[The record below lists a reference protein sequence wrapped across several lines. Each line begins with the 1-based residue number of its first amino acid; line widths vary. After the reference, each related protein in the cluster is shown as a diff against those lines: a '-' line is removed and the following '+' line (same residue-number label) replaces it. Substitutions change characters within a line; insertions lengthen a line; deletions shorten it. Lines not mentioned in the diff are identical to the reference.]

1 MTPSPSLSSSSS
13 SSWWT
18 SALAVVALA
27 LLVTLPG
34 GPRGCAANNI
44 YGSGAINVQ
53 EVFSSLTKL
62 YRYDRDRVFITFQ
75 TSTIPQALAKYTA
88 GELDFFI
95 SDVGLSAA
103 QLSPF
108 NGIQIPMMGTPL
120 VVAFNLPGFGVGD
133 NLVMDRETLARIWYP
148 FHLKN
153 QLLIGGAC
161 KLLILVDNLLAPL
174 GRRTGRGTF
183 VSGTT
188 RTSRSGTRE

>member
-1 MTPSPSLSSSSS
+1 MAPSPSLSSSSS

-148 FHLKN
+148 FPHKPLF
-153 QLLIGGAC
+153 IGCFAVG
-161 KLLILVDNLLAPL
+161 VHFFTW
-174 GRRTGRGTF
+174 RRTGRGTF